1 MDETWEIEVWEK
13 FEVDKNDIKNGIK
26 NEEDKQI
33 KERKEKEESLLL
45 INELFNEVKPISIKP
60 TIGIELKVPN
70 KITYTDF
77 NKNIKFI
84 KKKNDNIKFKN
95 K

>member
-13 FEVDKNDIKNGIK
+13 FEVDKNGIKNGIK

-84 KKKNDNIKFKN
+84 KKKE
-95 K
+95 

>member
-13 FEVDKNDIKNGIK
+13 FEVDKNGIK

-84 KKKNDNIKFKN
+84 KKKKKNNNIKFKN